1 MQRNIS
7 TPIQTK
13 LYISLRKR
21 QDDVTDYKKLVLM
34 ISEQSW
40 IYELKRKIER
50 EFSELFPHEPPFVV
64 AKLEDDEGFAVSN
77 QSQVKDVCVT
87 GDRLVA

>member
-1 MQRNIS
+1 MAEERNYKSKNVDTLQRNIA
-7 TPIQTK
+7 TPVQIK
-13 LYISLRKR
+13 LDVSLRKR

-34 ISEQSW
+34 ISEQAW

-64 AKLEDDEGFAVSN
+64 AKLEDNEGYAVSN
-77 QSQVKDVCVT
+77 
-87 GDRLVA
+87 